1 MNCYLGI
8 IPGEQTV
15 EVRFGPKRSVRLL
28 NFANPLISQLIM
40 EKTDM
45 TWLIHSFSGIGPIKF
60 GMTPEDVATHIGTPD
75 RSRRGLR
82 SDTFSEHRGTKAPI
96 VRYRGNRV
104 REIEAFYDIGVVMF
118 RGISIFETN
127 GLKVLRALE
136 QLNGGAAIS
145 AGIILFD
152 KLGLTAG
159 RLDED
164 PPTGHSVTAFT
175 SGTWDGKTA
184 DFKSISFNDR

>member
-1 MNCYLGI
+1 
-8 IPGEQTV
+8 
-15 EVRFGPKRSVRLL
+15 
-28 NFANPLISQLIM
+28 
-40 EKTDM
+40 M
-45 TWLIHSFSGIGPIKF
+45 TWLIDSFSGIGPIKF
-60 GMTPEDVATHIGTPD
+60 GMTPEDVATHIGAPD

-82 SDTFSEHRGTKAPI
+82 PDTFSEHRGTKAPI

-118 RGISIFETN
+118 RGISVFETNGLN

-136 QLNGGAAIS
+136 ELNGGAAIS
-145 AGIILFD
+145 VGIILFE

-159 RLDED
+159 RLDEG
-164 PPTGHSVTAFT
+164 PPTGHSVTAFA

-184 DFKSISFNDR
+184 DFTSISFNDR